1 VALVGAGVG
10 IKHDDA
16 MIAVTVGN
24 EDFIGRW
31 VDFRI
36 GRPAQAAR
44 IGAACLRSGFA
55 DLQHELS
62 VLSEFQDVTV
72 VVAIAADPDEA
83 FGIDIDAVLV
93 FEPVVALAWPTPGL
107 EQIAVRIEL
116 HHWRGRHAAFG
127 AWRGKRRGLLVVG
140 QRTRPLDDPDIVLRI
155 DGDACGLSDDPV
167 IWQRFRPGC
176 IDLEFGKVVGESGR
190 NRQCADEKRRNDFHG
205 RLPGAGYDPRRHSG
219 NALLSARRN
228 QEVGI
233 ILRRS
238 REGSR
243 RCADRDA
250 GRGVRMPLSIRR

>member
-1 VALVGAGVG
+1 GAVLAEDLDAIVLPVADVDEAVLGDLHAVNGVRELLWCGPGRIVGRSFLIARRLSVGAPVALVGAGVG

-16 MIAVTVGN
+16 MIAVTVN

-107 EQIAVRIEL
+107 EQIAV
-116 HHWRGRHAAFG
+116 
-127 AWRGKRRGLLVVG
+127 
-140 QRTRPLDDPDIVLRI
+140 
-155 DGDACGLSDDPV
+155 
-167 IWQRFRPGC
+167 
-176 IDLEFGKVVGESGR
+176 
-190 NRQCADEKRRNDFHG
+190 
-205 RLPGAGYDPRRHSG
+205 
-219 NALLSARRN
+219 
-228 QEVGI
+228 
-233 ILRRS
+233 
-238 REGSR
+238 
-243 RCADRDA
+243 
-250 GRGVRMPLSIRR
+250 